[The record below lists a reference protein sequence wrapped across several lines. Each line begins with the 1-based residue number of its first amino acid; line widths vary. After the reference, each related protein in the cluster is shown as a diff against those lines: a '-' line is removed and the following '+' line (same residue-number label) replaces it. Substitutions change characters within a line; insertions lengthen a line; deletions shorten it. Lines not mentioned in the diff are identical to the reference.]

1 MAMRWDPFRDAMS
14 LSDAVNRLM
23 QDAVMRPGFAFAATN
38 EAPMNVIEHGGQ
50 YIVQVALP
58 GVKPEDVEVTAHQ
71 TTLTVKARRDNLLPN
86 VENKAEQGFLLAEF
100 GASTFERKVT
110 LPKDIDGD
118 HITAAF
124 DRGILTITVPI
135 AQHAQPKRIT
145 VKEGAPAIDDGSK
158 LLKEVAGSVGNSN
171 HS

>member
-23 QDAVMRPGFAFAATN
+23 QDAVMRPGFAFTPGN
-38 EAPMNVIEHGGQ
+38 EAPMNVIERSGQ

-58 GVKPEDVEVTAHQ
+58 GVKPEDVDVTAHQ
-71 TTLTVKARRDNLLPN
+71 TTLTVKCRRGDLLPQA
-86 VENKAEQGFLLAEF
+86 EPKTEQGYLLAEF
-100 GASTFERKVT
+100 GASEFERKVT
-110 LPKDIDGD
+110 LPKDVDAD

-124 DRGILTITVPI
+124 ERGVLTITLPI

-145 VKEGAPAIDDGSK
+145 VKEGAPAVDDGTQ
-158 LLKEVAGSVGNSN
+158 LLKELTGSVGNPN
-171 HS
+171 HT